1 MLTLTQCSTPGSL
14 NNGNTYYIITNKRLE
29 RRSLNNTQITNSLGI
44 KNLIFFPLS
53 SDNFL
58 PIQLNKS
65 MTVKTAGKQQSPVKN
80 QITILTQPIIRTSA
94 TSQPTATITL
104 QPTTTGQK
112 DENKN
117 VTITP
122 IRTSQFSASTDH
134 NYSSSSSSTT
144 RTVNNVITIPSLPI
158 TTIGGQQLI
167 LTTANSTNTANLLPV
182 NKSVNKI
189 ITIAPVNAAQT
200 KNIIIKSPVKESDN
214 KKPTTNKKQ
223 KVDVANDEDGLK
235 CAEALFNLA
244 NGSGSV
250 KLTKATN
257 AEKKS
262 ADKSES
268 TTKKQTTETVSV
280 PATTPSTT
288 LTRSA
293 AKKLKTTA

>member
-29 RRSLNNTQITNSLGI
+29 RSSLNNTQITNSLGI
-44 KNLIFFPLS
+44 KNLIFSLS

-144 RTVNNVITIPSLPI
+144 RTVNNVITIPSLPKFRK
-158 TTIGGQQLI
+158 L
-167 LTTANSTNTANLLPV
+167 V
-182 NKSVNKI
+182 N
-189 ITIAPVNAAQT
+189 QR
-200 KNIIIKSPVKESDN
+200 
-214 KKPTTNKKQ
+214 
-223 KVDVANDEDGLK
+223 LH
-235 CAEALFNLA
+235 
-244 NGSGSV
+244 
-250 KLTKATN
+250 
-257 AEKKS
+257 
-262 ADKSES
+262 
-268 TTKKQTTETVSV
+268 
-280 PATTPSTT
+280 
-288 LTRSA
+288 
-293 AKKLKTTA
+293 